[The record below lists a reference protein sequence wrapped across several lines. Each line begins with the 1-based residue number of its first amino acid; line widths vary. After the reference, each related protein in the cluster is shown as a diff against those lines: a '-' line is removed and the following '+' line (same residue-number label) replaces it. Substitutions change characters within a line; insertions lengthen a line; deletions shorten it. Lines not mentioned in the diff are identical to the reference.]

1 MDFKKVTLDDLPE
14 IQNCVFAGECRACD
28 FSAVNLFIW
37 QCIYKN
43 EICIEDGFLFRRS
56 LSEKGVPKYT
66 FPIGNGNVGR
76 ALDKISADAAN
87 FSAPLCFSGLTDSQ
101 TEILSAHF
109 ENRAFNFTP
118 RRDRADYIYS
128 AEKLATLSGKKYHSK
143 RNFINRFNQNYGS
156 RAEIAPITPA
166 DIPEVSEYSRIW
178 CEANGCRH
186 GNGLE
191 EEACAISTA
200 LKNWKDL
207 NLTGALLRLDGR
219 VCAFNFAS
227 PLTADTAD
235 VHVEKADDS
244 IEGAYAVIN
253 NALAK
258 MLLPNYVYINREEDL
273 GLPGLRQAKESY
285 RPEILLMRT
294 DAAEAV

>member
-1 MDFKKVTLDDLPE
+1 MDFKKVTLNDLAE
-14 IQNCVFAGECRACD
+14 IRSRVFEAECLACD

-43 EICIEDGFLFRRS
+43 DIYVEDGFLFRRS
-56 LSEKGVPKYT
+56 FSKNGSPRYT
-66 FPIGNGNVGR
+66 FPIGKGDTAA
-76 ALDKISADAAN
+76 ALEKIAADAKSFA
-87 FSAPLCFSGLTDSQ
+87 SPLFFSGLTDGQKELLVS
-101 TEILSAHF
+101 HF
-109 ENRAFNFTP
+109 SSKNFMFTP

-128 AEKLATLSGKKYHSK
+128 TEKLATLSGKKYHSK
-143 RNFINRFNQNYGS
+143 RNFINRFNQTYGE
-156 RAEIAPITPA
+156 RAEIAPITLK
-166 DIPEVSEYSRIW
+166 DIPEIAEYSRIW

-186 GNGLE
+186 GEGLE
-191 EEACAISTA
+191 EEACAISNA
-200 LKNWKDL
+200 LKNWESLD
-207 NLTGALLRLDGR
+207 LTGALLRLDGNI
-219 VCAFNFAS
+219 CAFNFAS

-235 VHVEKADDS
+235 VHVEKADDA

-258 MLLPNYVYINREEDL
+258 MLLPKYSFLNREEDL

-294 DAAEAV
+294 DAEEVL

>member
-1 MDFKKVTLDDLPE
+1 MDFKKVTLNDLAD
-14 IQNCVFAGECRACD
+14 IRSCVFASECLACD

-43 EICIEDGFLFRRS
+43 EIRIEDGFLFRRS
-56 LSEKGVPKYT
+56 LSKNNSPRYT
-66 FPIGNGNVGR
+66 FPIGKGDISA
-76 ALDKISADAAN
+76 ALDKIAADAAE
-87 FSAPLCFSGLTDSQ
+87 FGAPLFFSGVTDEQ
-101 TEILSAHF
+101 TELLSEHF
-109 ENRAFNFTP
+109 KTKNFQLTP

-143 RNFINRFNQNYGS
+143 RNFINRFNQLYGS
-156 RAEIAPITPA
+156 RAEITPITIE
-166 DIPEVSEYSRIW
+166 DIPDIAQYSKQW

-186 GNGLE
+186 GEGLE
-191 EEACAISTA
+191 EESCAISNA
-200 LKNWKDL
+200 LKNWESL
-207 NLTGALLRLDGR
+207 ELTGALLRLDGK

-227 PLTADTAD
+227 ALTADTAD

-244 IEGAYAVIN
+244 IEGAYTVIN

-258 MLLPNYVYINREEDL
+258 MLLSKYRYINREEDL
-273 GLPGLRQAKESY
+273 GLSGLRQAKESY

-294 DAAEAV
+294 DAEEIL

>member
-1 MDFKKVTLDDLPE
+1 MDFKKVTLDDLSE
-14 IQNCVFAGECRACD
+14 IRSCVFAAKCLACD
-28 FSAVNLFIW
+28 FSPANLFIW

-43 EICIEDGFLFRRS
+43 EIRIEDGFLFRRS
-56 LSEKGVPKYT
+56 LSKGGSPRYT
-66 FPIGNGNVGR
+66 FPVGKGDVGA
-76 ALDKISADAAN
+76 ALEKIAADAKS
-87 FSAPLCFSGLTDSQ
+87 FGSPLFLSGLTDEQ
-101 TEILSAHF
+101 KDLLSVLLPSESF
-109 ENRAFNFTP
+109 EFTP

-143 RNFINRFNQNYGS
+143 RNFINRFNLTYGA
-156 RAEIAPITPA
+156 RAEIAPITA
-166 DIPEVSEYSRIW
+166 KDIPEVAEYSRIW

-186 GNGLE
+186 GEGLE

-200 LKNWKDL
+200 LKNWESL
-207 NLTGALLRLDGR
+207 ELTGALLRLDGK

-227 PLTADTAD
+227 PLTEDTAD
-235 VHVEKADDS
+235 VHVEKADDC

-258 MLLPNYVYINREEDL
+258 MLYPKYRFLNREEDL

-294 DAAEAV
+294 DAREIP